1 MENVSRPLLIVLA
14 ATAALFAVWLF
25 ALRPKPVPVEDTPL
39 APTKAIPQARQAAA
53 ASDAANAKVQSA
65 SAAAGGGA
73 ATAATASAAA
83 QPAAAQSTAAASN
96 AAAQKASTA
105 ATGASATR
113 AERANAALVDAVKH
127 RKVVVLLFWNG
138 KSADD
143 IATRGALRDVDR
155 HGGKVVVRVAPIRD
169 VARYTAV
176 TRGVKIA
183 QSPTTLII
191 GRKGDTRVIV
201 GLTEPREVSQAV
213 GDALAGR

>member
-39 APTKAIPQARQAAA
+39 AATKAIPQAKQAAA
-53 ASDAANAKVQSA
+53 ASDAANAKVQAA
-65 SAAAGGGA
+65 SGGA

-83 QPAAAQSTAAASN
+83 APAAAAAQPTATASN
-96 AAAQKASTA
+96 TAAQKASTP
-105 ATGASATR
+105 ATGAGATQ
-113 AERANAALVDAVKH
+113 AERRNAAIVKAVKDG
-127 RKVVVLLFWNG
+127 KVVVLLFWNG

-169 VARYTAV
+169 VGRYTAV